1 MAVVG
6 VSLSN
11 DRNPANAVFQ
21 KLLLRYP
28 VQVFAVN
35 PKGGRLQRETVYRR
49 LSDIPEKID
58 HVVIAVRAES
68 VPAVV
73 EDCIRA
79 GAAGAT
85 IISGGFSERG
95 RQELQS
101 RIVQMAAAA
110 NMPVIG
116 PNCLGVYAPGR
127 FDTFFLPG
135 ERLVQPEKGNV
146 AMISQSGGVLSDI
159 GGVAVGIGSDAEL
172 RTVWRRFARREAFS
186 GVLLEKMVNGL
197 ELIVGGKIDVQF
209 GPVVLLGIGGKGVE
223 IYKDR
228 TLRMAP
234 IQDRDVLSMVRSL
247 TAGRLLSG
255 FRGESPIDM
264 QALIG
269 LMTAFSKI
277 LLKMADQIT
286 SVDLN
291 PVICSAQGC
300 VAADARIIL
309 KGGRNDTTHPEQITA
324 DSHSGPTPR

>member
-1 MAVVG
+1 MAARLKKKIQDILNRSKPQGWVLEPDAKEIL
-6 VSLSN
+6 SLS
-11 DRNPANAVFQ
+11 
-21 KLLLRYP
+21 
-28 VQVFAVN
+28 
-35 PKGGRLQRETVYRR
+35 E
-49 LSDIPEKID
+49 
-58 HVVIAVRAES
+58 IAVPDFRWARDFDQAVQYARVIGYPLVAKIVS
-68 VPAVV
+68 PAV
-73 EDCIRA
+73 
-79 GAAGAT
+79 
-85 IISGGFSERG
+85 
-95 RQELQS
+95 LH
-101 RIVQMAAAA
+101 
-110 NMPVIG
+110 
-116 PNCLGVYAPGR
+116 
-127 FDTFFLPG
+127 
-135 ERLVQPEKGNV
+135 K
-146 AMISQSGGVLSDI
+146 SDI

-186 GVLLEKMVNGL
+186 GVLLEKMVKGL